1 MTSIP
6 IHSAKNNTMKKFK
19 IAIVGASG
27 FTGSELARL
36 LSRHPQIEI
45 TAITSESHTGKLF
58 SDLHPQFYG
67 ILDIPLVAADSVP
80 DHEVD
85 VIFLALPHKVSMKY
99 VAKWKN
105 LSAKIIDLSGDF
117 RLSTPEVYKNWYQ
130 KEHIFPEGFKVA
142 VYGLPELFA
151 DQIAKASLVANPGC
165 YPTASILA
173 MAPLFAKGIIEG
185 DSVIIDAK
193 SGLTGAGIKASE
205 ATHFSNVNENFKAY
219 GISAHRHTI
228 EIEEQLSA
236 LGHLNSII
244 QFTPHLLPVDR
255 GILVTAYATLKTPI
269 NKEKLDEIYQ
279 KFYKGKSFVRMR
291 NSPPGI
297 KDVRGSHYCDIFPA
311 WDVRTQRV
319 IIISAID
326 NLLKGAASQA
336 VHNMNLMLGL
346 EESIGLNQI
355 PLRP

>member
-1 MTSIP
+1 
-6 IHSAKNNTMKKFK
+6 MKKYK

-36 LSRHPQIEI
+36 LARHPQVEI
-45 TAITSESHTGKLF
+45 TAITSETHTGKLF
-58 SDLHPQFYG
+58 SDLHPQFFG
-67 ILDIPLVAADSVP
+67 ILDMSLVSAESVSNS
-80 DHEVD
+80 EVD
-85 VIFLALPHKVSMKY
+85 IIFLALPHKISMEY
-99 VAKWKN
+99 AAKWKN

-117 RLSTPEVYKNWYQ
+117 RLSSPEVYKDWYL
-130 KEHIFPEGFKVA
+130 KEHTFPEGFKNA

-151 DQIAKASLVANPGC
+151 DRIAKASLVANPGC

-173 MAPLFAKGIIEG
+173 LAPLFAEG
-185 DSVIIDAK
+185 VVESDSVIIDAK

-219 GISAHRHTI
+219 GIGVHRHTI

-236 LGHLNSII
+236 LGHFNSTI

-255 GILVTAYATLKTPI
+255 GILVTAYATLKNPVKQ
-269 NKEKLDEIYQ
+269 NQLDEIYQ
-279 KFYKGKSFVRMR
+279 KFYRGKTFVRLR

-297 KDVRGSHYCDIFPA
+297 KDVRGSHYCDIFPT
-311 WDVRTQRV
+311 WDERTQRV

-336 VHNMNLMLGL
+336 VHNMNLMLGM

>member
-1 MTSIP
+1 
-6 IHSAKNNTMKKFK
+6 MKKYK

-36 LSRHPQIEI
+36 LARHPQVEI
-45 TAITSESHTGKLF
+45 VAITSESHTGKSF
-58 SDLHPQFYG
+58 SDLHPQFFG
-67 ILDIPLVAADSVP
+67 ILDIPLVSAESVS
-80 DHEVD
+80 HAEVD
-85 VIFLALPHKVSMKY
+85 IIFLALPHKVSMEY

-105 LSAKIIDLSGDF
+105 NTAKIIDLSGDF
-117 RLSTPEVYKNWYQ
+117 RLSTPAVYKDWYQ
-130 KEHIFPEGFKVA
+130 KEHTYPEGFENA

-151 DQIAKASLVANPGC
+151 DQISNASLVANPGC

-173 MAPLFAKGIIEG
+173 LAPLSTAGIVEA

-219 GISAHRHTI
+219 GIGVHRHTI
-228 EIEEQLSA
+228 EIEEQLSGLA
-236 LGHLNSII
+236 NSNFTI

-255 GILVTAYATLKTPI
+255 GILVTAYAKI
-269 NKEKLDEIYQ
+269 KNSVNQEKLDDIY
-279 KFYKGKSFVRMR
+279 KEYYGDKPFVRLR

-297 KDVRGSHYCDIFPA
+297 KDVRGSHYCDIFPT
-311 WDVRTQRV
+311 WDERTQRV
-319 IIISAID
+319 IIIAAID

-346 EESIGLNQI
+346 EESTGLHQI

>member
-1 MTSIP
+1 
-6 IHSAKNNTMKKFK
+6 MKKYK

-36 LSRHPQIEI
+36 LARHPQVEI
-45 TAITSESHTGKLF
+45 TAITSETHTGKPF
-58 SDLHPQFYG
+58 SDLHPQFLG
-67 ILDIPLVAADSVP
+67 ILDIPLVSAEFVTKA
-80 DHEVD
+80 EVD
-85 VIFLALPHKVSMKY
+85 IIFLALPHKVSMEY
-99 VAKWKN
+99 VAKWKG

-117 RLSTPEVYKNWYQ
+117 RLSTPEVYKDWYQ
-130 KEHIFPEGFKVA
+130 KEHVFPEGFKNA

-151 DQIAKASLVANPGC
+151 DQIANASLVANPGC

-173 MAPLFAKGIIEG
+173 LAPLFAAGIVEA

-193 SGLTGAGIKASE
+193 SGLTGAGIKASDS
-205 ATHFSNVNENFKAY
+205 THFSNVNENFKAY
-219 GISAHRHTI
+219 GIGVHRHTI

-236 LGHLNSII
+236 LAYSSSTI

-255 GILVTAYATLKTPI
+255 GILVTAYAKLKKPVNQI
-269 NKEKLDEIYQ
+269 ELDDIYQ
-279 KFYKGKSFVRMR
+279 KFYQEKPFVRLR
-291 NSPPGI
+291 NSAPGI
-297 KDVRGSHYCDIFPA
+297 KDVRGSHYCDIFPT
-311 WDVRTQRV
+311 WDERTQRV

-336 VHNMNLMLGL
+336 VHNMNIILGL
-346 EESIGLNQI
+346 EESTGLHQI

>member
-1 MTSIP
+1 
-6 IHSAKNNTMKKFK
+6 
-19 IAIVGASG
+19 
-27 FTGSELARL
+27 
-36 LSRHPQIEI
+36 
-45 TAITSESHTGKLF
+45 
-58 SDLHPQFYG
+58 
-67 ILDIPLVAADSVP
+67 
-80 DHEVD
+80 
-85 VIFLALPHKVSMKY
+85 
-99 VAKWKN
+99 
-105 LSAKIIDLSGDF
+105 
-117 RLSTPEVYKNWYQ
+117 
-130 KEHIFPEGFKVA
+130 
-142 VYGLPELFA
+142 LFA
-151 DQIAKASLVANPGC
+151 E
-165 YPTASILA
+165 
-173 MAPLFAKGIIEG
+173 GIVES

-219 GISAHRHTI
+219 GIGVHRHTI

-236 LGHLNSII
+236 LGHFNSTI

-255 GILVTAYATLKTPI
+255 GILVTAYATLKNPL
-269 NKEKLDEIYQ
+269 NQNDLNEIYQ
-279 KFYKGKSFVRMR
+279 KFYRGKTFVRLR

-297 KDVRGSHYCDIFPA
+297 KDVRGSHYCDIFPT
-311 WDVRTQRV
+311 WDKRTQRV